1 MSPGVVRWLAVLGLG
16 LAAGVLH
23 FLYLRGLAA
32 ETRGGHP
39 VPALVTAAPI
49 RAGEPLDRARLGT
62 REVPSG
68 WLDARAVPAS
78 RIEDVLELVVSVD
91 LEPGSILAWTDFVE
105 RPDPTAE
112 DLARLV
118 GPGERAMAIP
128 VDASL
133 SLGGMLRPGHRVDI
147 LGTFQRGER
156 RGERV
161 TVTLLQNVTVLATGR
176 ALRGAGVTEETRFR
190 TVTLSVGMEESQ
202 LLAFATTQGSLSL
215 VLRGHQDLE
224 IMRDVPEKGMDDV
237 WEAERRNSLQDRSRR
252 PAGIERLQAR

>member
-1 MSPGVVRWLAVLGLG
+1 VTAGTRRWLAVLGLG
-16 LAAGVLH
+16 LAAGTLH
-23 FLYLRGLAA
+23 FLYLRSLAA
-32 ETRGGHP
+32 EARGGAP
-39 VPALVTAAPI
+39 VTVLVAAAPI
-49 RAGEPLDRARLGT
+49 RAGEPVDEARLGT
-62 REVPSG
+62 REVPAG
-68 WLDARAVPAS
+68 FVDARAVPAE
-78 RIEDVLELVVSVD
+78 RLPDVLGLELAVE
-91 LEPGSILAWTDFVE
+91 LEPGVVLAWTDFTE
-105 RPDPTAE
+105 RADPSAE

-128 VDASL
+128 VDGSL

-176 ALRGAGVTEETRFR
+176 AVRGAGVAEEARYR

-215 VLRGHQDLE
+215 VLRGQQDLE
-224 IMRDVPEKGMDDV
+224 IVRDVPEKGMDDV
-237 WEAERRNSLQDRSRR
+237 WEAERRSALQERSRR
-252 PAGIERLQAR
+252 PGGIERLQAR

>member
-1 MSPGVVRWLAVLGLG
+1 MSSGARRWLVALGLG
-16 LAAGVLH
+16 LAAGALH
-23 FLYLRGLAA
+23 FFYLRGLAA
-32 ETRGGHP
+32 EARGGVP
-39 VPALVTAAPI
+39 VEVLVASALI
-49 RAGEPLDRARLGT
+49 RAGEPADEARLGT
-62 REVPSG
+62 REVPAG
-68 WLDARAVPAS
+68 WVEARAVPAT
-78 RIEDVLELVVSVD
+78 RLQDVLGLEVAVN
-91 LEPGSILAWTDFVE
+91 LEPGATLAWTDFTE
-105 RPDPTAE
+105 RADPSAE

-128 VDASL
+128 VDGSL

-176 ALRGAGVTEETRFR
+176 AVRGAGVAEEARYR
-190 TVTLSVGMEESQ
+190 TVTLSVGVEESQ

-224 IMRDVPEKGMDDV
+224 LLRDLPEKGMDDV
-237 WEAERRNSLQDRSRR
+237 WEAERRNALQERSRR
-252 PAGIERLQAR
+252 PSGIERLQAR

>member
-1 MSPGVVRWLAVLGLG
+1 MSGDARRWLAVLGLG
-16 LAAGVLH
+16 IAAGVLH
-23 FLYLRGLAA
+23 FLYLRSLAA
-32 ETRGGHP
+32 EARGGVP
-39 VPALVTAAPI
+39 VAVLVAAAPV
-49 RAGEPLDRARLGT
+49 RAGEPLDEARLGT
-62 REVPSG
+62 RKIPSG

-78 RIEDVLELVVSVD
+78 RLDDVLGLELAVG
-91 LEPGSILAWTDFVE
+91 LEPGATLAWTDFAE
-105 RPDPTAE
+105 RPDPAAE
-112 DLARLV
+112 DLAGLV

-190 TVTLSVGMEESQ
+190 TVTLSVGIEESQ

-224 IMRDVPEKGMDDV
+224 ILRDVPEKGMDDV
-237 WEAERRNSLQDRSRR
+237 WEAERRNSLQERSRR

>member
-1 MSPGVVRWLAVLGLG
+1 VSPWARRWLAALGLG
-16 LAAGVLH
+16 LLAGALH
-23 FLYLRGLAA
+23 FLYLGALAA
-32 ETRGGHP
+32 EARGGEP
-39 VPALVTAAPI
+39 VEVLVVSAPI
-49 RAGEPLDRARLGT
+49 RAGEPLDEARLGT

-68 WLDARAVPAS
+68 WVDPRAIPAARL
-78 RIEDVLELVVSVD
+78 RDVLGLAVSVD
-91 LEPGSILAWTDFVE
+91 LEPGTGLAWTDCAG
-105 RPDPTAE
+105 RLDPAAE

-128 VDASL
+128 VDGSL

-176 ALRGAGVTEETRFR
+176 AVRGAGAAEEARFR

-215 VLRGHQDLE
+215 VLRGQQDLE
-224 IMRDVPEKGMDDV
+224 ILRDVPEKGMDDV
-237 WEAERRNSLQDRSRR
+237 WEAERRSALQERSRR